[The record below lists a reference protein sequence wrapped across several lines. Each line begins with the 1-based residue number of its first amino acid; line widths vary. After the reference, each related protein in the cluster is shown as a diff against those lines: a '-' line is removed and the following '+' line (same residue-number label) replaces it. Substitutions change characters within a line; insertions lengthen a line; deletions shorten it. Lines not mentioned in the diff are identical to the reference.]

1 MQDDP
6 RHYMRVALNVAAVGL
21 ARDELP
27 IGAVVVLDGRILATA
42 HTAEVSERRRLVHA
56 ELLALEA
63 ADRIRPFPGRRADV
77 QLFTTVE
84 PCLLCFGAAQFFGLG
99 ALTFALE
106 SPGDG
111 AAHLVS
117 GWQRDPAAMPSLR
130 LPQVT
135 GGLLRAEA
143 QVLFRRYVAL
153 HSSGALWEWAKYL
166 AEL

>member
-1 MQDDP
+1 MQDEP

-77 QLFTTVE
+77 QLFTTLE
-84 PCLLCFGAAQFFGLG
+84 PCLLCF
-99 ALTFALE
+99 
-106 SPGDG
+106 G

-143 QVLFRRYVAL
+143 QALFRRYVAR
-153 HSSGALWEWAKYL
+153 HSSGPLWEWAKYL